1 MLIGEPCI
9 EDSASL
15 GILGPLELR
24 MLLLLTSR
32 FLPFLYR
39 GECAAFDPEAPT
51 VPIRVV
57 VHLALITSVPRDTAA
72 LAMVIITRC
81 VYSLLC
87 PDPLGF
93 VHVVH
98 LDLSAGTCLFYLLY

>member
-1 MLIGEPCI
+1 MLI
-9 EDSASL
+9 
-15 GILGPLELR
+15 
-24 MLLLLTSR
+24 LLTSR

-51 VPIRVV
+51 VPIKVV

-72 LAMVIITRC
+72 LAMFIITRC
-81 VYSLLC
+81 VCSLLC

-98 LDLSAGTCLFYLLY
+98 LDLSAGTCSFPSSTETVEVSPLPLEIEPLADT